1 MLARKGGKM
10 EPILQAAIDALVF
23 VGGTSAANLV
33 GLKIG
38 YQVRREEEK
47 VEKHNKEVEAK
58 NDRRS
63 LKD

>member
-1 MLARKGGKM
+1 M